1 MGLIGDLERIC
12 AGMPEEAAV
21 SLPVVWLRARLEEEA
36 REGGGPDR
44 LLTLEE
50 VAEVVGRAV
59 STVRS
64 WCNSGRIE
72 GAFRLNGRDWRVP
85 ESALRKY
92 LESQQRDEV
101 TGERNGVGGSV
112 DLGSWRKIRT
122 GGAG

>member
-1 MGLIGDLERIC
+1 MGLIADLERIC

-21 SLPVVWLRARLEEEA
+21 SLPVVWLRARLQEEA

-64 WCNSGRIE
+64 WCNARRIE

-85 ESALRKY
+85 ESALKKY
-92 LESQQRDEV
+92 LEGQARDGV
-101 TGERNGVGGSV
+101 TVEAVGPGASA
-112 DLGSWRKIRT
+112 DLGSWRKMRK
-122 GGAG
+122 GGGE